1 VYFVNRM
8 YKHFVLF
15 IFSVLFLASCN
26 SDNEEC
32 VFQPED
38 AAPVSL
44 DFEMLQ
50 DSLVNISSKG
60 SLVKFLTHHPALRDH
75 IFRRAEYQDDSV
87 FVNEIFNRLTNPHLD
102 TLNLEIKRVFGD
114 ASTLKDQFEK
124 AFSNLKYYYPDFTPP
139 KVQTVIS
146 GLLDNDLLVT
156 DSLIIVSL
164 DYFLG
169 RDAKYRPKMYDY
181 LLRKYDPN
189 DIVPSCMLI
198 YGISNRFNKT
208 EQSDQTVLADMVT
221 YGKAFYF
228 AKRML
233 PCEPDS
239 VFIWYSPEEISGSR
253 KNEDL
258 IWARFIESEVLFST
272 NKKVKQDYLGE
283 RPITIQVGEKC
294 PGRIGQW
301 VGWRIVNKYSESH
314 PEIKLPHLMS
324 LDDAEKILQGSRYA
338 TLHKI
343 NR

>member
-1 VYFVNRM
+1 VYFVNSM
-8 YKHFVLF
+8 YKHLALF
-15 IFSVLFLASCN
+15 IFPLLLFASCN
-26 SDNEEC
+26 SADEEAC
-32 VFQPED
+32 AFEPEN
-38 AAPVSL
+38 ATPVSL

-50 DSLVNISSKG
+50 DSLVNVSSKSG
-60 SLVKFLTHHPALRDH
+60 LIKFLTLHPALRDY
-75 IFRRAEYQDDSV
+75 IFRRSEYKDDSL
-87 FVNEIFNRLTNPHLD
+87 FVTQLYDRLTNPHMD

-114 ASTLKDQFEK
+114 ASVLKAQFEK

-139 KVQTVIS
+139 KVQTVIT

-169 RDAKYRPKMYDY
+169 RDAKYRPKFYDY

-198 YGISNRFNKT
+198 YGISNRFNKN
-208 EQSDQTVLADMVT
+208 QQNDQTVLADMMT

-228 AKRML
+228 AKHML

-239 VFIWYSPEEISGSR
+239 VFIWYTPEEIHGSR

-258 IWARFIESEVLFST
+258 IWARFIESQVLFST

-283 RPITIQVGEKC
+283 RPVTIQVGEKC

-301 VGWRIVNKYSESH
+301 VGWRIINKYAESH
-314 PEIKLPHLMS
+314 PDLELPNLMS
-324 LDDAEKILQGSRYA
+324 TEDAQKIFRDSRY
-338 TLHKI
+338 KPG
-343 NR
+343 